1 VWERAWAAWT
11 RRTRRG
17 RWSTSCART
26 GSRSRQRS
34 IWSTSTTRSCFA
46 WKKLSG
52 WRWVESIVRVTAVKI
67 LVTCK
72 RVPNPEHKLKFGG
85 GKIDLA
91 SASWQLNTFDEYAV
105 ETALRLTEAGKG
117 GARSGEVVA
126 LSIGPKDVGQQL
138 RGVLAMGADRAILIG
153 GDDAALDA
161 WAVARV
167 VKAVV
172 EREKP
177 DLVVLGK
184 QAVDGD
190 SNQVGQILAGLLGW
204 PQATFLATIRLAADG
219 KSATVTREV
228 DAGVEEKRVRLP
240 AVVTVDLRIIG
251 KKAVR
256 NEGLAPAEAE
266 WDEAPRY
273 ASLKGIMAAKK
284 KEIKDVT
291 LAELGVDAAPTMK
304 VLAYEAP
311 PQRQA
316 GVKVASVEELVAKLH
331 DEAKLAAP
339 LAETWAPQLVDAVK
353 RAGASA
359 LLGTASSTGKDILPR
374 AAALLGAG
382 MASDVTAILAANR
395 FKRPAYAGNAIEEV
409 EVGGSV
415 VVASVRQTAF
425 APSAGG
431 GGAA

>member
-1 VWERAWAAWT
+1 
-11 RRTRRG
+11 
-17 RWSTSCART
+17 
-26 GSRSRQRS
+26 
-34 IWSTSTTRSCFA
+34 
-46 WKKLSG
+46 
-52 WRWVESIVRVTAVKI
+52 VKI

-72 RVPNPEHKLKFGG
+72 RVPNPEHKLKFGA
-85 GKIDLA
+85 GKIDLGA
-91 SASWQLNTFDEYAV
+91 ASWQLNTFDEYAV
-105 ETALRLTEAGKG
+105 ETALRLTEKGKG
-117 GARSGEVVA
+117 GERSGEVVA
-126 LSIGPKDVGQQL
+126 VSIGPKDVGQQL
-138 RGVLAMGADRAILIG
+138 RGVLAMGADRAILVAG
-153 GDDAALDA
+153 EDATLDA

-167 VKAVV
+167 IKAVI

-204 PQATFLATIRLAADG
+204 PQATFLASMRLAADG

-256 NEGLAPAEAE
+256 AEGLAGPEAE
-266 WDEAPRY
+266 WDESPRY

-291 LAELGVDAAPTMK
+291 LAELGVDAAATMK
-304 VLAYEAP
+304 VAAYEAP

-331 DEAKLAAP
+331 NEAK
-339 LAETWAPQLVDAVK
+339 V
-353 RAGASA
+353 
-359 LLGTASSTGKDILPR
+359 I
-374 AAALLGAG
+374 
-382 MASDVTAILAANR
+382 
-395 FKRPAYAGNAIEEV
+395 
-409 EVGGSV
+409 
-415 VVASVRQTAF
+415 
-425 APSAGG
+425 
-431 GGAA
+431 

>member
-1 VWERAWAAWT
+1 M
-11 RRTRRG
+11 
-17 RWSTSCART
+17 
-26 GSRSRQRS
+26 
-34 IWSTSTTRSCFA
+34 
-46 WKKLSG
+46 
-52 WRWVESIVRVTAVKI
+52 KI

-72 RVPNPEHKLKFGG
+72 RVPNPEQKLKFGG

-91 SASWQLNTFDEYAV
+91 AATWQLNTFDEYAV

-126 LSIGPKDVGQQL
+126 LSIGPKDVQQQL
-138 RGVLAMGADRAILIG
+138 RGVLAMGADRAILVA

-167 VKAVV
+167 VEAVV

-204 PQATFLATIRLAADG
+204 PQATFLASMRLAADG

-256 NEGLAPAEAE
+256 AEGLAGADAE
-266 WDEAPRY
+266 WDESPRY

-284 KEIKDVT
+284 KEIKEVT

-304 VLAYEAP
+304 VNAYEAP

-331 DEAKLAAP
+331 NEAK
-339 LAETWAPQLVDAVK
+339 V
-353 RAGASA
+353 
-359 LLGTASSTGKDILPR
+359 I
-374 AAALLGAG
+374 
-382 MASDVTAILAANR
+382 
-395 FKRPAYAGNAIEEV
+395 
-409 EVGGSV
+409 
-415 VVASVRQTAF
+415 
-425 APSAGG
+425 
-431 GGAA
+431 